1 MSGKRILTM
10 LTVILFTVVIAGAAL
25 AEDDVAWFKKAA
37 EPYKGITIKVI
48 GQSTAPSIVLRDV
61 AAPEFEKVTGI
72 KVDFEVQ
79 PWEVEYEKFI
89 RDVEGGTGI
98 YDAAYMEQDA
108 IYAFVEKKW
117 LKNISDIIREH
128 PELNYPNFNID
139 DFAKFTDYFRDEKGD
154 IYGLPFEAFLKMYI
168 YRTDLFED
176 AEIRKAFKAEYGWDL
191 RPAKDWVEYEQIAK
205 FFTEWG
211 KKKGIELYGHTAQ
224 AKTGYP
230 AVAYE
235 MTETIWPA
243 WGIYNWGINLDEW
256 RASVENGGNL
266 NSDLAKEAFRWY
278 VDMLKYAPPGVKT
291 YTWTEESESVAAGI
305 VAQGFVYCENLA
317 PLICHPERSK
327 VAGKVRVTVPPT
339 TPEAMNDAVR
349 GLGYIGYYD
358 GASYS
363 IPWCAKNPE
372 AAWLFNQW
380 ILRPEWAVEYTR
392 LASRVSRKSTFA
404 SPQLKE
410 LDEQQGGY
418 FTAMQKYEF
427 LYSGAAPFP
436 MHMVLIDIYMNW
448 ISSAVAGEVSPEEA
462 CDKLAAEVD
471 QTMKKLGY

>member
-1 MSGKRILTM
+1 MSGKKIFTIL
-10 LTVILFTVVIAGAAL
+10 VVSIFAVTGIAV
-25 AEDDVAWFKKAA
+25 AEENLDWWKKAA
-37 EPYKGITIKVI
+37 EPYQGITIKAI

-61 AAPEFEKVTGI
+61 AAPAFEAATGI

-79 PWEVEYEKFI
+79 PWEVQYEKFI
-89 RDVEGGTGI
+89 RDAEGCTGI

-108 IYAFVEKKW
+108 IYAFMEKEW
-117 LKNISDIIREH
+117 LVNISKIIEEH
-128 PELNYPNFNID
+128 PELNYPGFDLD
-139 DFAKFTDYFRDEKGD
+139 DFAKFADYFKDDKGD

-176 AEIRKAFKAEYGWDL
+176 PEIKEAFKAEYGWDL
-191 RPAKDWVEYEQIAK
+191 RPAKDWVEYGQIAK
-205 FFTEWG
+205 FFAEWG

-230 AVAYE
+230 ALAYE
-235 MTETIWPA
+235 IVETIWPA
-243 WGIYNWGINLDEW
+243 WGVYNWGLDLDNW
-256 RASVENGGNL
+256 RGSVENGGMV
-266 NSDLAKEAFRWY
+266 NSDLAKEAFRFY
-278 VDMLKYAPPGVKT
+278 VDMLQYAPPGVKT

-317 PLICHPERSK
+317 PLICNPEKSK
-327 VAGKVRVTVPPT
+327 VAGKVAVTVPPT

-363 IPWCAKNPE
+363 IPKCAKNPE

-380 ILRPEWAVEYTR
+380 ILRPEWAIEYTR
-392 LASRVSRKSTFA
+392 LASRVVRKSTFA
-404 SPQLKE
+404 SPQLAE

-418 FTAMQKYEF
+418 FTAMQKYEPLF
-427 LYSGAAPFP
+427 SGAAPLP
-436 MHMVLIDIYMNW
+436 MHLVIIDIYMNW
-448 ISSAVAGEVSPEEA
+448 ISSAVAGETTPDEA
-462 CDKLAAEVD
+462 LDGLAKEID
-471 QTMKKLGY
+471 QTMEKLGY